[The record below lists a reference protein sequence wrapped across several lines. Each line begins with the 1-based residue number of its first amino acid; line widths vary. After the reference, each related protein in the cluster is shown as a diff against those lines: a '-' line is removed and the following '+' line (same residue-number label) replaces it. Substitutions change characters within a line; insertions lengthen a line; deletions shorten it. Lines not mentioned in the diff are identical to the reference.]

1 MDPRAEF
8 FDQHAKTW
16 EEQCY
21 PDPVRARLAPLVEM
35 FHLRRGV
42 YLLDMGTG
50 TGILHPYLVD
60 AVGETGRVVAFDL
73 SFQMLKEA
81 RKKPSASCLLCVRAT
96 AMALPFH
103 SQQFDQI
110 VCFAA
115 FPHFARKQD
124 ALCEMARVA
133 KHGAN
138 VVIAHLLSREE
149 LSQHHNTHPA
159 VAQDR
164 LPEAEDMCQL
174 LREAGFTIPEIR
186 DEPGLYL
193 ARAVKQ

>member
-8 FDQHAKTW
+8 FDQRAPTW

-21 PDPVRARLAPLVEM
+21 PDPVRTRLIPLVEM
-35 FHLRRGV
+35 FCIRRGV
-42 YLLDMGTG
+42 CLLDMGTG
-50 TGILHPYLVD
+50 TGILHPYLLN

-81 RKKPSASCLLCVRAT
+81 RKKPSSLHLLCVRAT

-103 SQQFDQI
+103 SQQFDQV

-115 FPHFARKQD
+115 FPHFARKHD

-133 KHGAN
+133 KSGAD

-149 LSQHHNTHPA
+149 LSQHHSTHPA

-164 LPEAEDMCQL
+164 LPEAGDMRQL
-174 LREAGFTIPEIR
+174 LWEAGFTIPDIR

-193 ARAVKQ
+193 VRAVKR